1 MQRFACTQCGKCCN
15 RSPEVEL
22 SEAAELA
29 DVFVFR
35 LMFRLYWLPEQM
47 SDYRRGGDRQP
58 NSSSIFFEKKRLLNA
73 FAARKYSAKAM
84 RDGNRVVYTKY
95 LVLSALALDTIEA
108 ACRALSDNRCSI
120 YDRRPLTCRSVPLH
134 YSRAETLAA
143 SDLES
148 FVGTSGYRCDTS
160 DAAQVILKDG
170 RIVAPDIDAARS
182 AAIALAARDRP
193 WSQAIVRR
201 MTGPVSRRPSLP
213 SIAEIEAS
221 AGLGA
226 MTVPMRQA
234 WQIAADIGFITPR
247 ECDRLVE
254 RQLRTIRQELAQGSC
269 SREAIE
275 TLSQM
280 ETEYSHHVNGNPVIR
295 MKV

>member
-35 LMFRLYWLPEQM
+35 LMFRLYWLPEQV
-47 SDYRRGGDRQP
+47 SDYRRGGERQP
-58 NSSSIFFEKKRLLNA
+58 NSSTVFFEKKRLLNA

-84 RDGNRVVYTKY
+84 RDGNRVAYTKY
-95 LVLSALALDTIEA
+95 LVISALALDTVEA

-120 YDRRPLTCRSVPLH
+120 YDRRPQTCRSVPLH
-134 YSRAETLAA
+134 YSRPEAMAA
-143 SDLES
+143 SDLAS

-193 WSQAIVRR
+193 WSEAIVRR
-201 MTGPVSRRPSLP
+201 MSGPVSSRPSLP
-213 SIAEIEAS
+213 SIEEIEAS

-234 WQIAADIGFITPR
+234 WQIAADIGLITPGER
-247 ECDRLVE
+247 DRLIE
-254 RQLRTIRQELAQGSC
+254 LQLRTIRQELALGSC
-269 SREAIE
+269 SIDALE

-280 ETEYSHHVNGNPVIR
+280 ETEYSHHVKDNSAIA
-295 MKV
+295 MK